1 MAWARRAAGLVLL
14 GACVSLLAFV
24 LTPASAP
31 TPAPYSASEAS
42 TRGGKTEVK
51 VRAQGGPPAFTL
63 TTLFGRA
70 LLKPT
75 CPTEREP
82 DGDCESRPLPGAE
95 IVLQTEDGSQDIV
108 ILRADDRGFFGLGF
122 VGLPPGGYR
131 LHPLAPQPG
140 LPPYPPDDA
149 LVEIRD
155 GQLTYVEIVY
165 DSGVR

>member
-1 MAWARRAAGLVLL
+1 MALTRRVAGLALL
-14 GACVSLLAFV
+14 GALVWLMTF
-24 LTPASAP
+24 TPALIPASQTSAW
-31 TPAPYSASEAS
+31 
-42 TRGGKTEVK
+42 GGRADLKAL
-51 VRAQGGPPAFTL
+51 AQGGLPAFTL

-82 DGDCESRPLPGAE
+82 DGDCAPRPLSGVE

-108 ILRADDRGFFGLGF
+108 TLRPDAQGFFGLGF
-122 VGLPPGGYR
+122 VGLLPGRYR

-140 LPPYPPDDA
+140 LPPYPPGDI
-149 LVEIRD
+149 LVEIQD
-155 GQLTYVEIVY
+155 GQLTYVEVVY